1 MSKTKGENEGKIRVK
16 IRVREGKLRVI
27 EDELG

>member
-1 MSKTKGENEGKIRVK
+1 MGKTKGENEGKIRVK
-16 IRVREGKLRVI
+16 MRVREGKLRVI